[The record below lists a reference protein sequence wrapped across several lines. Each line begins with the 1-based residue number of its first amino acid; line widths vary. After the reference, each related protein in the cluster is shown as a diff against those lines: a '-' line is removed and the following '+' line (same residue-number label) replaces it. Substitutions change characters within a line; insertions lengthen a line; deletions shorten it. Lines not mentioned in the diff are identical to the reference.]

1 MEKDDIKN
9 GLETA
14 GYVFNP
20 MISYEGDFSLNLPV
34 VNSDDEE
41 FISYDYSLDNDILF
55 LNSKIVDGK
64 NMYEEFIK
72 KSARRAFGVS
82 PVADLYAKNFSAI
95 VSTIDDNLKSR
106 HVEFDFALFLMSLLK
121 NQDVAFDMDKNF

>member
-41 FISYDYSLDNDILF
+41 FVSYDYSLDNDILF

-64 NMYEEFIK
+64 NMYEEFIHTIQRVLYTSEER
-72 KSARRAFGVS
+72 KSGKLNIEFEAKLIIDFLNMIKGGYCGT
-82 PVADLYAKNFSAI
+82 DLNCI
-95 VSTIDDNLKSR
+95 QGRNVNGIG
-106 HVEFDFALFLMSLLK
+106 
-121 NQDVAFDMDKNF
+121 